1 MSSEVVLMGNN
12 AVCKIIEIGTVQIRM
27 HDDKVRILIDVR
39 YILEMKKNLV
49 FLGTLD
55 VKRYKYS
62 FEGGVMKVSRDAL
75 VAMKAKRLFS
85 NLYVLQGATVIGSV
99 AVSTSSIS
107 DSKLTKLWHMRLGY
121 MGERG
126 LLLLS
131 KRGLIYDQNVGK
143 MNFCKHYVLGKQKRV
158 SFSAGVHRTKATLD
172 YIHSNL

>member
-1 MSSEVVLMGNN
+1 M
-12 AVCKIIEIGTVQIRM
+12 EI
-27 HDDKVRILIDVR
+27 VRIKMHNGVVRTLTDVR
-39 YILEMKKNLV
+39 HILEIKKNLV
-49 FLGTLD
+49 SLGTLD
-55 VKRYKYS
+55 AKRYKYS
-62 FEGGVMKVSRDAL
+62 SKDRVMKVSRDAL

-158 SFSAGVHRTKATLD
+158 SFSAGVHRTKATLN